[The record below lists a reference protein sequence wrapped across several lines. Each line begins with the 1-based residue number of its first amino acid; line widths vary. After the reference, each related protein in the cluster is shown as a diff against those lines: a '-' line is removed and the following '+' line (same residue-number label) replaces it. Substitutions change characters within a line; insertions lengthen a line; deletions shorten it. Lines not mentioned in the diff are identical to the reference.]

1 MTYNENILTMDNIS
15 KSFPGVKA
23 LSNVSLSINKGE
35 VMALVGENGAG
46 KSTLMKILLG
56 MYPMDS
62 GTIKFAGKDY
72 KPQNPND
79 ALSNGIS
86 MIHQELCLIPTMTVS
101 ENIWIGREKKFKT
114 LGIINVK
121 KRNKETKKL
130 MDKLN
135 IHIDPNALVSTLS
148 VANMQLV
155 EVARAVSYQSK
166 IIIMDEPTSA
176 LSEAEVNL
184 LYRIIEDLRKEGVA
198 IIFISHL
205 LDEIFRICN
214 KVTVLRDGQ
223 LIETLD
229 IKDVDTPLLIKL
241 IAGRELSEIYPEPTA
256 TIGDT
261 VIEVDNL
268 NSIGKFNN
276 ISFKVRK
283 GEVLGLCGLM
293 GAGRTEI
300 VSAIFGIDKYD
311 SGSII
316 LHGKK
321 VEIRSAADA
330 LKNGIGMVTEDR
342 SRTGI
347 FAGLSVRENIA
358 IAYLRSICKLKFVN
372 SKKEKNDVEDMT
384 KLLSVK
390 TANSGVRV
398 DSLSGGNQQKTIIA
412 RWLLT
417 NPQVLILDEPTRG
430 IDVGSKSEIY
440 KLINSLA
447 EKGLAII
454 LVSSELPEL
463 MGISNRILVVKD
475 GTIVGEQNRDEFNQE
490 VLIKKAFGA

>member
-23 LSNVSLSINKGE
+23 LSNVSLSLNKGE

-62 GTIKFAGKDY
+62 GTITFAGKEY

-184 LYRIIEDLRKEGVA
+184 LYRIIEDLRKEGVS

-214 KVTVLRDGQ
+214 RVTVLRDGQ
-223 LIETLD
+223 LIETLN

-268 NSIGKFNN
+268 NSIGKFKN

-311 SGSII
+311 SGSI
-316 LHGKK
+316 LLQGKK
-321 VEIRSAADA
+321 VEIRSSADA

-347 FAGLSVRENIA
+347 FAGLSVRENIS
-358 IAYLRSICKLKFVN
+358 IAYLRDICKLKFVN
-372 SKKEKNDVEDMT
+372 SKKEKIDVQKMT

-390 TANSGVRV
+390 TANSSVRV

-447 EKGLAII
+447 EEGLAII

-475 GTIVGEQNRDEFNQE
+475 GTIVGEQNRNEFNQE